1 MNLFLLFFKQC
12 VRSKEVATSLMLVF
26 GLGLLSI
33 GIGYKQ
39 LALQKEEIAEVAQH
53 QKEHFTRQVELHNE
67 DLGLLLYYTKFAF
80 IHSLSP
86 LGGLSV
92 GQSDLNPTVKQLTI
106 KTFEA
111 QRFDTDLV
119 NPSSLHAGNL
129 DLAFVILFLFPLLV
143 IVLTFN
149 LIAEETESGTWKLVA
164 VQAKSTFG
172 FVFSKLLVRMCL
184 LYLLLFLLLLV
195 AKLAL
200 QIPLNEHFLTV
211 ILLSSLYLLFWFVL
225 SFFVICF
232 KQSSG
237 YNALIL
243 LSAWLVLL
251 LLLPAGVNAYITG
264 KYPIPEAMSTAI
276 AQRDGYHVKWDTDK
290 RETIEKF
297 YQHYPQFE
305 SFGYPTEGFNWLWY
319 YAMQQMGD
327 DDSSAQQEALDKKI
341 TLREK
346 TSALIAQW
354 IPNLHLQLTLNQLA
368 GTSMRQHMDYLN
380 EAEAYHERLRL
391 FFYPKVFEELHAD
404 TIDWSKIKPIF
415 HKTAVSTS
423 PLKRCFP
430 LILSIFLVGLI
441 SIPVARRI

>member
-327 DDSSAQQEALDKKI
+327 DDSNAEQIALDEKI
-341 TLREK
+341 RLREQS
-346 TSALIAQW
+346 SAMISSFV
-354 IPNLHLQLTLNQLA
+354 PNLHLQLTLNQLA
-368 GTSMRQHMDYLN
+368 GTSMRQHMDYLK
-380 EAEAYHERLRL
+380 EAEAYHEHLRL

>member
-327 DDSSAQQEALDKKI
+327 DDSNAQQEALDKKL
-341 TLREK
+341 TSEK
-346 TSALIAQW
+346 
-354 IPNLHLQLTLNQLA
+354 
-368 GTSMRQHMDYLN
+368 R
-380 EAEAYHERLRL
+380 
-391 FFYPKVFEELHAD
+391 
-404 TIDWSKIKPIF
+404 
-415 HKTAVSTS
+415 
-423 PLKRCFP
+423 
-430 LILSIFLVGLI
+430 
-441 SIPVARRI
+441 PVP

>member
-184 LYLLLFLLLLV
+184 LYLLLFILLLV

-341 TLREK
+341 NLREK

>member
-39 LALQKEEIAEVAQH
+39 LALQEEEIAEVAQH

-243 LSAWLVLL
+243 LSTWLVLL

-341 TLREK
+341 NLREK

-404 TIDWSKIKPIF
+404 TIDWSKIKPVF

>member
-341 TLREK
+341 NLREK

-391 FFYPKVFEELHAD
+391 FFYPKIFEELHAD

>member
-184 LYLLLFLLLLV
+184 LYLLLFLLLLA
-195 AKLAL
+195 AKLTL

-243 LSAWLVLL
+243 LSTWLVLL

-341 TLREK
+341 NLREK

>member
-1 MNLFLLFFKQC
+1 MNLFFLFFKQC
-12 VRSKEVATSLMLVF
+12 VRSKEVATSLILVF

-39 LALQKEEIAEVAQH
+39 LALQEEEIAEVAQH

-184 LYLLLFLLLLV
+184 LYLLLFLLLLA
-195 AKLAL
+195 AKLVL

-237 YNALIL
+237 HNALIL
-243 LSAWLVLL
+243 LSTWLVLL

-264 KYPIPEAMSTAI
+264 KYPVPEAMSTAI

-297 YQHYPQFE
+297 YQHYPQFA
-305 SFGYPTEGFNWLWY
+305 SFGYPVEGFNWLWY

-327 DDSSAQQEALDKKI
+327 DDSNAEQMALDEKI
-341 TLREK
+341 RLREQS
-346 TSALIAQW
+346 SALISYF
-354 IPNLHLQLTLNQLA
+354 IPNLHFQLALNQLA
-368 GTSMRQHMDYLN
+368 GTSMRQHMDYLK

-404 TIDWSKIKPIF
+404 TIDWSKIEPVF
-415 HKTAVSTS
+415 HQTEISAK
-423 PLKRCFP
+423 PLKRSLP
-430 LILSIFLVGLI
+430 LVLVILFVGILSIPI
-441 SIPVARRI
+441 ARKI

>member
-12 VRSKEVATSLMLVF
+12 VRSKEVVISLMLVF
-26 GLGLLSI
+26 SLGLLSI
-33 GIGYKQ
+33 GIGYNH
-39 LALQKEEIAEVAQH
+39 LALQQDEIAEVAQH
-53 QKEHFTRQVELHNE
+53 QKEHFARQVELHNE

-164 VQAKSTFG
+164 VQAKSIFG

-184 LYLLLFLLLLV
+184 LYLLLFFLLV
-195 AKLAL
+195 AAKLAL
-200 QIPLNEHFLTV
+200 QIPYNGHFLTV
-211 ILLSSLYLLFWFVL
+211 ILLSSLYLFFWFVL

-243 LSAWLVLL
+243 LSTWLVLL

-276 AQRDGYHVKWDTDK
+276 AQRDGYHMKWDTNK

-327 DDSSAQQEALDKKI
+327 DDSNAEQMALDEKI
-341 TLREK
+341 RLREK
-346 TSALIAQW
+346 SSVLISSL
-354 IPNLHLQLTLNQLA
+354 IPNLHFMLTLNQLA
-368 GTSMRQHMDYLN
+368 GTSMQQNMDYLN

-404 TIDWSKIKPIF
+404 TIDWSQIKPVF
-415 HKTAVSTS
+415 HLAEIPVK
-423 PLKRCFP
+423 PLDRSLP
-430 LILSIFLVGLI
+430 LILAILLVGIITL
-441 SIPVARRI
+441 PYARNL

>member
-1 MNLFLLFFKQC
+1 MNLFHLFFKQC

-327 DDSSAQQEALDKKI
+327 DDSNAQQEALDKKI

>member
-12 VRSKEVATSLMLVF
+12 VRSKEVAISLMLVF
-26 GLGLLSI
+26 SLGLLSI
-33 GIGYKQ
+33 GIGYKH
-39 LALQKEEIAEVAQH
+39 LALQQDEIAEVAQH
-53 QKEHFTRQVELHNE
+53 QKEHFARQVELHNE
-67 DLGLLLYYTKFAF
+67 DLGLLLYYAKFAF

-327 DDSSAQQEALDKKI
+327 DDSNAQQEALDKKI

>member
-327 DDSSAQQEALDKKI
+327 DDSNAQQEALDKKI

>member
-1 MNLFLLFFKQC
+1 MQ
-12 VRSKEVATSLMLVF
+12 
-26 GLGLLSI
+26 
-33 GIGYKQ
+33 
-39 LALQKEEIAEVAQH
+39 
-53 QKEHFTRQVELHNE
+53 
-67 DLGLLLYYTKFAF
+67 
-80 IHSLSP
+80 
-86 LGGLSV
+86 
-92 GQSDLNPTVKQLTI
+92 
-106 KTFEA
+106 
-111 QRFDTDLV
+111 
-119 NPSSLHAGNL
+119 GNL

-290 RETIEKF
+290 RETMK
-297 YQHYPQFE
+297 
-305 SFGYPTEGFNWLWY
+305 
-319 YAMQQMGD
+319 
-327 DDSSAQQEALDKKI
+327 SSINTTRSLNP
-341 TLREK
+341 
-346 TSALIAQW
+346 SAIL
-354 IPNLHLQLTLNQLA
+354 
-368 GTSMRQHMDYLN
+368 
-380 EAEAYHERLRL
+380 
-391 FFYPKVFEELHAD
+391 PK
-404 TIDWSKIKPIF
+404 
-415 HKTAVSTS
+415 
-423 PLKRCFP
+423 
-430 LILSIFLVGLI
+430 GLI
-441 SIPVARRI
+441 GCGIMPCSKWVMTTLMLNKRP

>member
-1 MNLFLLFFKQC
+1 
-12 VRSKEVATSLMLVF
+12 
-26 GLGLLSI
+26 
-33 GIGYKQ
+33 
-39 LALQKEEIAEVAQH
+39 
-53 QKEHFTRQVELHNE
+53 
-67 DLGLLLYYTKFAF
+67 
-80 IHSLSP
+80 
-86 LGGLSV
+86 
-92 GQSDLNPTVKQLTI
+92 
-106 KTFEA
+106 
-111 QRFDTDLV
+111 
-119 NPSSLHAGNL
+119 
-129 DLAFVILFLFPLLV
+129 
-143 IVLTFN
+143 
-149 LIAEETESGTWKLVA
+149 
-164 VQAKSTFG
+164 
-172 FVFSKLLVRMCL
+172 LVRMCL
-184 LYLLLFLLLLV
+184 LYLLLFILLLV

-327 DDSSAQQEALDKKI
+327 DDSNAEQIALDEKI
-341 TLREK
+341 RLREQS
-346 TSALIAQW
+346 SAMISSFV
-354 IPNLHLQLTLNQLA
+354 PNLHLQLTLNQLA
-368 GTSMRQHMDYLN
+368 GTSMRQHMDYLK
-380 EAEAYHERLRL
+380 EAEAYHEHLRL

>member
-39 LALQKEEIAEVAQH
+39 LALQQEEIAEVAQH

-111 QRFDTDLV
+111 QRFDTDLI

-164 VQAKSTFG
+164 VQAKSTFD

-184 LYLLLFLLLLV
+184 LYLLLFLLLLA
-195 AKLAL
+195 AKLTL

-243 LSAWLVLL
+243 LSTWLVLL

-290 RETIEKF
+290 RKTIEKF
-297 YQHYPQFE
+297 YQHYPQFA
-305 SFGYPTEGFNWLWY
+305 SFGYPVEGFNWLWY

-327 DDSSAQQEALDKKI
+327 DDSNAEQMALDEKI
-341 TLREK
+341 RLREQR
-346 TSALIAQW
+346 SALISSL
-354 IPNLHLQLTLNQLA
+354 IPNLHFQLALNQLA
-368 GTSMRQHMDYLN
+368 GTSMRQHMDYLK
-380 EAEAYHERLRL
+380 EAEDYHERLRL
-391 FFYPKVFEELHAD
+391 FFYPKVFDELHAE
-404 TIDWSKIKPIF
+404 TIDWSKIEPVFYQAKIPAKPLERSLPLVLVIF
-415 HKTAVSTS
+415 IIGVIT
-423 PLKRCFP
+423 FP
-430 LILSIFLVGLI
+430 IAKGI
-441 SIPVARRI
+441 

>member
-341 TLREK
+341 NLREK

>member
-184 LYLLLFLLLLV
+184 LYLLLFILLLV

-200 QIPLNEHFLTV
+200 QIPLKEHFLTV

-327 DDSSAQQEALDKKI
+327 DDSNAEQIALDEKI
-341 TLREK
+341 RLREQS
-346 TSALIAQW
+346 SAMISSFV
-354 IPNLHLQLTLNQLA
+354 PNLHLQLTLNQLA
-368 GTSMRQHMDYLN
+368 GTSMRQHMDYLK
-380 EAEAYHERLRL
+380 EAEAYHEHLRL

>member
-195 AKLAL
+195 AKLSL
-200 QIPLNEHFLTV
+200 KIPLNEHFLTV

-341 TLREK
+341 NLREK

>member
-39 LALQKEEIAEVAQH
+39 LALQEEEIAEVAQH

-243 LSAWLVLL
+243 LSTWLVLL

-341 TLREK
+341 NLREK